1 MTQLLQDKS
10 AIANGTGGAVART
23 FARENATWQRGLVD
37 QQAHQHPVA
46 HQRPDRALNRLDVT
60 VPAANSALQRA
71 RTRMREQLPQRRLDS
86 FAGQPTAQERDL
98 LLRFIDAHERADI
111 AASISLTRED
121 IRVTM
126 PPHPWCCVGL
136 DTLASLLERAIGRDS
151 VGDWRL
157 VPTSANRQPTA
168 ASYLRGPTDSAYR
181 AFKLD
186 VLRIEAGKISEITT
200 FDASLFPAFGLPQ
213 TLS

>member
-86 FAGQPTAQERDL
+86 FAVQPT
-98 LLRFIDAHERADI
+98 LRSGICCC
-111 AASISLTRED
+111 ASST
-121 IRVTM
+121 
-126 PPHPWCCVGL
+126 
-136 DTLASLLERAIGRDS
+136 
-151 VGDWRL
+151 
-157 VPTSANRQPTA
+157 PTSGLISP
-168 ASYLRGPTDSAYR
+168 LRYR
-181 AFKLD
+181 SRA
-186 VLRIEAGKISEITT
+186 RTSG
-200 FDASLFPAFGLPQ
+200 
-213 TLS
+213 